1 MFSEK
6 KLIIKP
12 LSMGQLAVA
21 YEMDRRTIY
30 NWLEKHADA
39 IGEKIGFFY
48 TPLQVKKIFEI
59 LGPPDKYIRKK
70 TKPKL

>member
-1 MFSEK
+1 MFSKK

-12 LSMGQLAVA
+12 LSMGQLASA

-30 NWLEKHADA
+30 NWLIKHKDA

-48 TPLQVKKIFEI
+48 TPRQVEIIFQI
-59 LGPPDKYIRKK
+59 LGPPDKYLRKK
-70 TKPKL
+70 TKNKL